1 MNINIYMQKAR
12 KIPRKDDKL
21 IESINQT
28 YAGDKVVPYMGNS
41 SLPSKESTFEYD
53 KDRVKVILRCAEN
66 ILYFAQHFFYI
77 ISAGEK
83 IKINLHPFQR
93 DSLRMFRDHQKSIM
107 NCSRQVGK
115 TTLMTIYAL
124 WLVTLY
130 DYQHIV
136 IVANKEKTAQE
147 ILDRI
152 RLAYT
157 ELPNWLKPTV
167 ENWAKQEVKFTNGSK
182 IQISATSADA
192 IRGKS
197 CNCLIV
203 DEMGHIDAGI
213 MEEFWAA
220 VYPTI
225 SADDKSKVLIAS
237 TPNSVGNK
245 FHELWEKS
253 HITNSG
259 WGYVRVPWFDV
270 PGKTEEW
277 AAQQRID
284 LGDDMFEQEYECKFL
299 EGGDSCIPE
308 DLYNEL
314 QKRCINPRVT
324 MYDGKYKIFAEPN
337 IKDRIYVA
345 GVDIGEG
352 VGACAS
358 TINIMDVTEMTA
370 IEQVATY
377 HSTSVGPYEFARQL
391 NDILGHWGKPP
402 VAIERNN
409 SGGGVVVTRMDKD
422 YNYPNIIH
430 FATKQGNMSYG
441 HLKGVTSSTNTKY
454 HGVMNMFYWLK
465 TQRRVILRDIDT
477 LKELNTFVRHKNEKW
492 AKKSD
497 SYLDDRVDAML
508 WSLIAIH
515 EMVVKQYFTILMW
528 DDNKKPLMLKPLYHV
543 FDSKENRYVF
553 GGEDNNFGVDR
564 LIMPSVDHDPHLD
577 EMNDIGWLL
586 PEQAG
591 HTPSYEPAEKYFTG

>member
-1 MNINIYMQKAR
+1 MADLTNYKIYKNDKYQVLTQDGFKDFKGIIKGNNPLKIRIHAYKKSLICTPKHKIMINNVDWIYAE
-12 KIPRKDDKL
+12 DL
-21 IESINQT
+21 NN
-28 YAGDKVVPYMGNS
+28 GDKIYGGITV
-41 SLPSKESTFEYD
+41 
-53 KDRVKVILRCAEN
+53 
-66 ILYFAQHFFYI
+66 
-77 ISAGEK
+77 ISADRFES
-83 IKINLHPFQR
+83 
-93 DSLRMFRDHQKSIM
+93 DDH
-107 NCSRQVGK
+107 VYEFLEVDGGH
-115 TTLMTIYAL
+115 TY
-124 WLVTLY
+124 LV
-130 DYQHIV
+130 
-136 IVANKEKTAQE
+136 NG
-147 ILDRI
+147 ILSH
-152 RLAYT
+152 
-157 ELPNWLKPTV
+157 
-167 ENWAKQEVKFTNGSK
+167 Q
-182 IQISATSADA
+182 
-192 IRGKS
+192 
-197 CNCLIV
+197 CLIV
-203 DEMGHIDAGI
+203 DEMAHIDVGI

-225 SADDKSKVLIAS
+225 SSNDKAKVLIAS

-245 FHELWEKS
+245 FHDLWEKS
-253 HITNSG
+253 HIPKSG
-259 WGYVRVPWFDV
+259 WGYARVPWFDV

-314 QKRCINPRVT
+314 QKRCISPRVT

-564 LIMPSVDHDPHLD
+564 LIMPTFDHDPHLD